1 MKSITIKLEDE
12 SLEALKKEILNNA
25 TDEDLVAELLRRTSG
40 ELHEYFDPNLR
51 QKVKRAEGKLVT
63 KRTVVKYVATIK
75 TDI

>member
-1 MKSITIKLEDE
+1 MKSITIKLENE

-40 ELHEYFDPNLR
+40 ELHEYLDPNLR

-63 KRTVVKYVATIK
+63 KRTVVNYVATIK